1 MLGWLRGRRL
11 KVEAA
16 LSGRGLAHTFSLAR
30 RRLHRGVAAAIAE
43 HAGGDCLDCGSG
55 RSPYRALLAERG
67 ASVTSVD
74 VEDRSGEV
82 DLIADI
88 QEMPQI
94 ADASFDTVLCT
105 QVLEHVPRPWRAMA
119 ELARVLR
126 PGGRLILSVPHL
138 SAVHEAPHDFYRYT
152 RHGLEA
158 LSAEAGLEVVRVEP
172 TGGLVSFLGHGA
184 SLAVMSTLGAIPGL
198 MWLAWALNYLL
209 LVLLAEPLDRLL
221 GLPSVYPCDHLLV
234 ARRGGAAVGRVAAG
248 GSVGSEAG

>member
-1 MLGWLRGRRL
+1 MGF
-11 KVEAA
+11 AA

-30 RRLHRGVAAAIAE
+30 RRLHRAVAAAIAE
-43 HAGGDCLDCGSG
+43 HAAGDCLDCGSG

-74 VEDRSGEV
+74 VEDRSGEI
-82 DLIADI
+82 DLLADI

-94 ADASFDTVLCT
+94 ADSSFDTVLCT

-152 RHGLEA
+152 RHGLET
-158 LSAEAGLEVVRVEP
+158 LSAEAGLEVERIEP
-172 TGGLVSFLGHGA
+172 TGGLQRVEVRRNNVG
-184 SLAVMSTLGAIPGL
+184 SLDLEADPMRHPVERRQPGL
-198 MWLAWALNYLL
+198 HRELR
-209 LVLLAEPLDRLL
+209 V
-221 GLPSVYPCDHLLV
+221 SVQEVPRGAGQG
-234 ARRGGAAVGRVAAG
+234 ARITG
-248 GSVGSEAG
+248 